1 MSRRGNHRE
10 EWRLK
15 NFISVQ
21 ITLHGE
27 RSERTKRERPMN
39 AIVLT
44 GASTSMARARDRGYR
59 DHRRARIN
67 LKFNPASIAGEQ
79 DMRRRCVGQGAQAR
93 NLGFPIPAGKLA
105 RKQSATKP

>member
-1 MSRRGNHRE
+1 MAVKEFHFG
-10 EWRLK
+10 
-15 NFISVQ
+15 
-21 ITLHGE
+21 TLHGE

-44 GASTSMARARDRGYR
+44 VASTAMARACDRVYR
-59 DHRRARIN
+59 DHRRDRIN
-67 LKFNPASIAGEQ
+67 LKFNAARIAGEEGV
-79 DMRRRCVGQGAQAR
+79 RRRCVGQGAPVR

>member
-1 MSRRGNHRE
+1 MSGGGNHRE

-15 NFISVQ
+15 NFISVHCTVKEVRGQ
-21 ITLHGE
+21 
-27 RSERTKRERPMN
+27 KRERPMN

-44 GASTSMARARDRGYR
+44 VASTAMARACDRVYR
-59 DHRRARIN
+59 DHRRDRIN
-67 LKFNPASIAGEQ
+67 LKFNAARIAGEEGV
-79 DMRRRCVGQGAQAR
+79 RRRCVGQGVPVR